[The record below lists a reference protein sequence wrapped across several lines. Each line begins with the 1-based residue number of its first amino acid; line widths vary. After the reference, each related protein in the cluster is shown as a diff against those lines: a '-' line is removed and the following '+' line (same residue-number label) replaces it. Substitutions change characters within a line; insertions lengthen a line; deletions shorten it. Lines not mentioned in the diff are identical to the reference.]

1 LAAVGDGAF
10 MMNSQEI
17 ETAVRENIPITVL
30 IWEDHAYGLIKW
42 KMDMELGHDTQI
54 SFANPDFV
62 TYAESYGAKGYRVGA
77 ANELRPTLKEALA
90 YKGVSVVTC
99 PVDYSENI
107 QLTDRLGELTD
118 PI

>member
-1 LAAVGDGAF
+1 
-10 MMNSQEI
+10 M
-17 ETAVRENIPITVL
+17 RENIPITVL

-42 KMDMELGHDTQI
+42 KMDMELGHHTQI

-62 TYAESYGAKGYRVGA
+62 TYAQSYGAKGYRVGA

-107 QLTDRLGELTD
+107 QLTDRLWELTD